1 MRSLSDYTIVLRP
14 DDNGTFVARI
24 PAIKGCHT
32 WGKTPEQAREELNN
46 VFAMIC
52 EEYLEAGQPLP
63 NDVELMIAH
72 AS

>member
-1 MRSLSDYTIVLRP
+1 
-14 DDNGTFVARI
+14 
-24 PAIKGCHT
+24 
-32 WGKTPEQAREELNN
+32 
-46 VFAMIC
+46 MIC